1 MSYDAIIVGA
11 RIAGSSTA
19 ILLAQY
25 GYKVLLVDRTDVMG
39 KPAISSHFFGG
50 PVLQFLDRKLN
61 VLKELLDTGAPEL
74 RRLHIDIEGF
84 TYGAPRVAAL
94 KEYPYSLCIRRE
106 VLDSI
111 LLRRALA
118 EPNIE
123 FRPNCAVR
131 TLISEQGRIAGA
143 AGKDWEARAPVVI
156 GADGRHSTVARLAEA
171 HFTYMEPPL
180 RCTMHAY
187 WENVQAMPD
196 PALEIWYWGD
206 LMLQVGPCEGGGWI
220 ILVSGPQEKFEQW
233 IVHSERAY
241 TDILFQIPSMAAR
254 LKQAHRVS
262 SVMCMGDLKNYA
274 RKAAGPGWAL
284 VGDAYSHKDPM
295 MGAGIHDAC
304 RGAELLAEQ
313 IHLVLSGELGW
324 SGAMAVYEQTVGELI
339 AAPIEPALRALESFR
354 PVKPDEYAW
363 IAAVFSNPA
372 FASQISQGLSE
383 LFGGLPLEKKK
394 FWQSEAER
402 VAQVLQLK
410 PPAKVV
416 S

>member
-1 MSYDAIIVGA
+1 MRYDAIIVGA
-11 RIAGSSTA
+11 RIAGASTA

-25 GYKVLLVDRTDVMG
+25 GYKVLLVDRTEVMG

-50 PVLQFLDRKLN
+50 PVLQFFDQKCGILT
-61 VLKELLDTGAPEL
+61 ELLATGAPEL

-94 KEYPYSLCIRRE
+94 KDYPYSLCIRRE
-106 VLDSI
+106 VLDTI

-123 FRPNCAVR
+123 FRPNSAVR
-131 TLISEQGRIAGA
+131 TLVKSGDRIVGV
-143 AGKDWEARAPVVI
+143 AGKDWEAHAAIVI
-156 GADGRHSTVARLAEA
+156 GADGRHSTIARLAEA
-171 HFTYMEPPL
+171 DFTYMEPAL
-180 RCTMHAY
+180 RCTLHAY
-187 WENVQAMPD
+187 WEDVHALPD
-196 PALEIWYWGD
+196 PALEIWYWDD
-206 LMLQVGPCEGGGWI
+206 LMLQVGPCEGGGWV

-233 IVHSERAY
+233 NIHSERAY
-241 TDILFQIPSMAAR
+241 SDILWQIPSMASR
-254 LKQAHRVS
+254 LKHARRVS
-262 SVMCMGDLKNYA
+262 SVMCLGDLKNYA
-274 RKAAGPGWAL
+274 RTAAGPGWAL

-295 MGAGIHDAC
+295 MGAGIYDAC
-304 RGAELLAEQ
+304 RGAEFLADQ
-313 IHLVLSGELGW
+313 IHCVLSGEMDW
-324 SGAMAVYEQTVGELI
+324 PDAMAVYQQKVSESI
-339 AAPIEPALRALESFR
+339 AAPIEPALRVIESFQ